1 MLSEIIGLR
10 AITNN
15 AAEHPIAAKLHNPC
29 SKAISSLTAVVREG
43 KVEMGES
50 IFCIFAVRSNHVD
63 NEGVRA

>member
-1 MLSEIIGLR
+1 LLSEIIGLR

-29 SKAISSLTAVVREG
+29 SKAISSLTTVVD
-43 KVEMGES
+43 KVEMGKS
-50 IFCIFAVRSNHVD
+50 IFYIFVVRSNHVD